1 MTFQPFIR
9 QASLRVPTDAAGV
22 ALLDYLAGRF
32 PYHNRDAWR
41 QQIATGKVLCN
52 DQLVTQE
59 HVLTRGDVIVYQ
71 PEPRPEPPVDFTAEL
86 LYQDDDLLVLAKSSN
101 LPCHPAGCFFNHTLW
116 AMLACPERQ
125 RLPLPFN
132 TLPALATPHF
142 VTRLDRETSG
152 VIVIARNPAAAK
164 RTARLLQTPA
174 AAKQYLVII
183 ENQNHFPDA
192 LTANGWLATDTAS
205 AVRKKRSF
213 YQDKPHD
220 RAAETA
226 VTDFLCLAVHGDLA
240 LLTATLHTGRTHQI
254 RATLAA
260 SGFPVVGDKI
270 YGCDETIYLRFVAG
284 QLTPDDGKRLRLP
297 SQALHAWKT
306 TLPLPRSPGPTLTFT
321 APPPLTWRQHH
332 DLQPLLAKAGLLDD

>member
-9 QASLRVPTDAAGV
+9 QASLRVPADATGV
-22 ALLDYLAGRF
+22 TLLDYLAGRF

-41 QQIATGKVLCN
+41 QLITTGKVLCN
-52 DQLVTQE
+52 DRPATQQQL
-59 HVLTRGDVIVYQ
+59 LASGDVIAYQ

-86 LYQDDDLLVLAKSSN
+86 LYQDDDLLALAKSAN

-125 RLPLPFN
+125 ELPPPFN
-132 TLPALATPHF
+132 AFPALPTPHF

-152 VIVIARNPAAAK
+152 VIVIARNPTAAR

-192 LTANGWLATDTAS
+192 LTANGWLALDTAS
-205 AVRKKRSF
+205 AVRKKRGF
-213 YQDKPHD
+213 YQEKPHD

-226 VTDFLCLAVHGDLA
+226 TTDFRRLAVHGDLA

-284 QLTPDDGKRLRLP
+284 QLTPDDEKRLRLP
-297 SQALHAWKT
+297 SQALHAWKI
-306 TLPLPRSPGPTLTFT
+306 TLPRTAGPTLTFI
-321 APPPLTWRQHH
+321 APPPQTWRHHH
-332 DLQPLLAKAGLLDD
+332 DLRPLLAKAGLLDD